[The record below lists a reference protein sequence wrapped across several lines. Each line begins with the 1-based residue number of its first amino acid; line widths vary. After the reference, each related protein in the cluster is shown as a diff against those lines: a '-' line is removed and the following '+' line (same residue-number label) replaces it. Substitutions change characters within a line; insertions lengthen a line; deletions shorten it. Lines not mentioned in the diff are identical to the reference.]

1 MKYHGLLE
9 HFRFSVKV
17 RFRFAAVQQKSKV
30 QTETMQCQTN
40 GAGDDRRVPPPW
52 LAFEPHSGLG
62 WPIPGCFLQTIWQG
76 TTRQLN
82 QKKSVPPGK
91 SNMHF
96 QDLRC
101 QHDIFSCT
109 KYDSQTREND
119 SPARGL
125 PPKSGGSVA
134 RNRDQSCSLAW
145 ASLEVPRVEAGRD
158 DVRRGWVESSE
169 LRIGRKPC
177 AEGHVP
183 GPPPAHSCSK
193 KQAH

>member
-1 MKYHGLLE
+1 MLLSSKSQRCRLKQCSARQTGQGMTNVS
-9 HFRFSVKV
+9 HHPGWRSSPIQGWVGQYQAVFS
-17 RFRFAAVQQKSKV
+17 
-30 QTETMQCQTN
+30 
-40 GAGDDRRVPPPW
+40 
-52 LAFEPHSGLG
+52 
-62 WPIPGCFLQTIWQG
+62 IWQG

-91 SNMHF
+91 SIMHF

-169 LRIGRKPC
+169 LRTGRKPC

-183 GPPPAHSCSK
+183 EPPPCPFL
-193 KQAH
+193 Q